1 MTATLSSNV
10 SVSVTAQL
18 QDGVTIGSVT
28 HDIAFRAANALTNG
42 TGASQANQA
51 YAARRT
57 IPASSNESLDLS
69 GGLANAFGTSLAFT
83 TIKAIA
89 ITAAAGNTNDVVVG
103 GAASNGF
110 ISWVGDATD
119 TVKVK
124 PGGML
129 LIAAPN
135 AAGFAVT
142 AGTGDL
148 LKVANSGAGSGVTYD
163 IVVIGVAS

>member
-1 MTATLSSNV
+1 MTATLSSRV
-10 SVSVTAQL
+10 AVTINAQL

-28 HDIAFRAANALTNG
+28 HDIAYGVANALTNG
-42 TGASQANQA
+42 TGANQANQA
-51 YAARRT
+51 YSGRRT
-57 IPASSNESLDLS
+57 LAASATENLDLS
-69 GGLANAFGTSLAFT
+69 GGLTNAFGTSLVFAA
-83 TIKAIA
+83 IKAIL
-89 ITAAAGNTNDVVVG
+89 IVAAAGNTNDVVVG

-135 AAGFAVT
+135 AAGFDVD
-142 AGTGDL
+142 AGTADL
-148 LKVANSGAGSGVTYD
+148 LKIANGGAGTGVTYD
-163 IVVIGVAS
+163 VVIIGAM